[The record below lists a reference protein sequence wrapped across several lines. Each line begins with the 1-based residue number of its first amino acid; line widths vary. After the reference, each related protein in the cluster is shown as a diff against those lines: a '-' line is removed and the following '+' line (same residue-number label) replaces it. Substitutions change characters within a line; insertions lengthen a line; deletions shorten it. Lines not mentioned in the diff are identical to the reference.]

1 MKGLSVEEF
10 SMEAPMGFTTE
21 YLSKDDFMTYLSA
34 EQPILNS
41 MKTDDAPKQA
51 RPYEVA
57 RYQYGQYA
65 KVRMS
70 DKNFYWTPK
79 LDGADPGLYNTISL
93 NIADYVFVVEGE
105 KDVETFKQYGI
116 PAVCSG
122 FGSNAKS
129 WKSAYNALFAGKRV
143 FICPDNDEVG
153 YKYAEAVR
161 ENIAST
167 AKSAQV
173 LDLLAVYPQL
183 GEHGDISDIHAA
195 AGKDGMIALLKKA
208 IKLPPPNRNGERFS
222 HRENENTEGT
232 EKINNKNFSKSLY
245 PQSPLCEKKSEPQ
258 PAFAEFTPFDL
269 TESLPQFPIDS
280 LTPGM
285 REFALHA
292 AETVQAP
299 IDMIASCMLG
309 ALEIACQGRYPVRL
323 PNKHIERPCL
333 YIAPIAPPS
342 ERKSGVIEIITKPL
356 VEFENEY
363 NKKHGSEVNQNN
375 SERKLLEGK
384 IANAE
389 HTAVKAKRK
398 EERLIAEHELRE
410 LNEELAEFEEVHKK
424 RLMGA
429 DVTPEKLAVMI
440 QSQGGVFALVSA
452 EGGGLFENIGRYS
465 DKGGLEI
472 YLNGYSGDRVCVDRK
487 NSESIVLDCPMIN
500 IIAPCQPYVI
510 KELFS
515 DKQKSG
521 RGLLSRILYVK
532 CQSRAG
538 SRNFAS
544 EPLDERVQ
552 KNYHDICRYMLLAE
566 SEGELAFDEQGL
578 AECRAF
584 FNEIEPQ
591 LEPDEG
597 ELAHMGD
604 WAGKLPGNMTRLA
617 GLIHCMDAFEKGRNP
632 LDTPINARE
641 ARMAAEL
648 ARFFLAHAKAVYS
661 EQSEPESIKHAR
673 YLWERIK
680 TTDSFTFHKRE
691 LQRKT
696 QKKKNFDFPETL
708 QRLIDRGYIRMA
720 LIPSSGRGRPVEM
733 IYVNPEAKD

>member
-1 MKGLSVEEF
+1 MKGLSMEEF
-10 SMEAPMGFTTE
+10 SMEEPMGFTAE
-21 YLSKDDFMTYLSA
+21 YLSKDEFMAYLSA
-34 EQPILNS
+34 EQPLLNS

-57 RYQYGQYA
+57 RYRYGQYE

-70 DKNFYWTPK
+70 DKSFYWTPK
-79 LDGADPGLYNTISL
+79 LDGADPGLYNTASM

-129 WKSAYNALFAGKRV
+129 WKDSYNALFAGKRV

-153 YKYAEAVR
+153 YKFAEAVR

-183 GEHGDISDIHAA
+183 GEHGDISDVHAA

-208 IKLPPPNRNGERFS
+208 IKLPPPNRNGERIS

-232 EKINNKNFSKSLY
+232 ENFNNKNFSNPLY
-245 PQSPLCEKKSEPQ
+245 PHSPLCDKNLKSQ
-258 PAFAEFTPFDL
+258 PPFAELVPFDQMYN
-269 TESLPQFPIDS
+269 LPQFPIDS
-280 LTPGM
+280 LTPVM
-285 REFALHA
+285 REFVQHA
-292 AETVQAP
+292 AETIQAP
-299 IDMIASCMLG
+299 IDMIAPCMLG

-323 PNKHIERPCL
+323 PNNHIERPCL

-342 ERKSGVIEIITKPL
+342 ERKSGVIDMITQPL
-356 VEFENEY
+356 IDFENEY
-363 NKKHGSEVNQNN
+363 NKEHGSEVNQNN

-389 HTAVKAKRK
+389 QTAIKAKRK
-398 EERLIAEHELRE
+398 EDRLIAEHELRE
-410 LNEELAEFEEVHKK
+410 LNEQLAEFEDVSKK

-440 QSQGGVFALVSA
+440 QSQEGVFALVSA

-510 KELFS
+510 KELFT

-521 RGLLSRILYVK
+521 RGLLSRILYIK

-538 SRNFAS
+538 SRNAVS
-544 EPLDERVQ
+544 KPLDAQVKR
-552 KNYHDICRYMLLAE
+552 NYHNICRFMLFAE
-566 SEGELAFDEQGL
+566 SEGDLVYDEDGFK
-578 AECRAF
+578 EYCAF
-584 FNEIEPQ
+584 FDEIEPQ
-591 LEPDEG
+591 LEPEEG

-617 GLIHCMDAFEKGRNP
+617 GLIHCMAAFEKGKNP
-632 LDTPINARE
+632 VDTPINASE
-641 ARMAAEL
+641 ARAAAEI

-673 YLWERIK
+673 YLWERVK
-680 TTDSFTFHKRE
+680 TFDSYTFHKRE

-696 QKKKNFDFPETL
+696 QKKKDFNFPETL
-708 QRLIDRGYIRMA
+708 QRLIDRGYISMA
-720 LIPSSGRGRPVEM
+720 PILSGERGRPAEM